1 VNIALWIAQGMLA
14 ALYFTA
20 GGMKAFQ
27 TARFRENPQM
37 DWANKRSDNY
47 LRFIGVAELLGAL
60 GLVLPTL
67 TGIFPV
73 LTPLAAIGL
82 TLIQI
87 LAIFMVH
94 LPRREFSS
102 LAMNLVLIAMQIFII
117 IGRLVT

>member
-1 VNIALWIAQGMLA
+1 MNIALWIAQGMLA

-27 TARFRENPQM
+27 TARFRKNPQM
-37 DWANKRSDNY
+37 EWANARSDNY

-60 GLVLPTL
+60 GLVLPRL

-102 LAMNLVLIAMQIFII
+102 LAMNLVLITMQIFII